1 MTGMSY
7 MFKEAKDFNQ
17 DLTGWQ
23 VGQMTKKSQCKKFC
37 KKSGLGKNNA
47 PGLPKKCRKGCK

>member
-1 MTGMSY
+1 M
-7 MFKEAKDFNQ
+7 EAMAWAAAREHLHWVAAD
-17 DLTGWQ
+17 WQ

-37 KKSGLGKNNA
+37 RFSGLKKNNA